1 VASASTD
8 ASRAGI
14 AHGDRVI
21 YLGIGQR
28 RGQHGDALSPRRH
41 FAGVR
46 FDDGAAFACRTAD
59 LHPIPRRPP
68 PMF

>member
-1 VASASTD
+1 MPHAST
-8 ASRAGI
+8 RAGRTGI

-28 RGQHGDALSPRRH
+28 RGQHGDALSPRKQ

-46 FDDGAAFACRTAD
+46 FDDGSAFTCLTAD